1 MKDQPPLPQPLWDTL
16 SVEAQAAVSALV
28 QCLEQRI
35 ADLEERL
42 GKNSTNSSR
51 PPSSDP
57 PSVKRRPPAPASGK
71 KRGGQTGHH
80 RQARALV
87 PTEQLRQV
95 IECKPPKCRCCGD
108 EFLGDDPEPIRHQ
121 VAELPPVTP
130 VVDEY
135 RLHRL
140 TCPRCRT
147 TTCAALPP
155 GVPTGAFGPRL
166 RAVLSVLAGGYR
178 LGKRPIRRLA
188 FDLLGLSI
196 SVGMIC
202 RLERRSAAEGEA
214 PVEELR
220 RYVRQA
226 AVAHIDETSW
236 WQGRDR
242 MWLWTAVPRLVTV
255 FTIAPSRGA
264 DVAKDMLGTDAE
276 KVVISDRL
284 TSYSWIKRRQFCWA
298 HLNRDFQAMV
308 ARGGESAEVGRLLL
322 GHSERL
328 FDWWHR
334 VRDGTMARAT
344 LRSKVAMMRF
354 SLREDL
360 RRGVASG
367 CSKTEGTC
375 RELLASETHLW
386 TFVRVEGVEPTNNDA
401 ERALRHGVIYRKLS
415 GGTDSEAGSR
425 FVERILT
432 VVATCRQQEINVL
445 DYLTRC
451 YQARLDG
458 QAVPSLLPA
467 ASSAQAARLPIDTLI
482 RA

>member
-16 SVEAQAAVSALV
+16 SAEAHAAVSALIR
-28 QCLEQRI
+28 CLEQRI

-42 GKNSTNSSR
+42 GKNSTNSSK
-51 PPSSDP
+51 PPSTDP

-71 KRGGQTGHH
+71 KRGGQPGH
-80 RQARALV
+80 RRKARSLV
-87 PTEQLRQV
+87 PPEQLRQV
-95 IECKPPKCRCCGD
+95 FECKPPRSRWGKAALAGD
-108 EFLGDDPEPIRHQ
+108 APEPIRHQ
-121 VAELPPVTP
+121 VAEVPPVLP

-140 TCPRCRT
+140 KCPRCRT
-147 TTCAALPP
+147 STCATLPP
-155 GVPTGAFGPRL
+155 GVPQGAFGPRL
-166 RAVLSVLAGGYR
+166 RAILSVMAGAYR
-178 LGKRPIRRLA
+178 LGKRPIRQLA

-202 RLERRSAAEGEA
+202 RLERQSADELEA

-220 RYVRQA
+220 DHARRA

-236 WQGRDR
+236 WQGRDK
-242 MWLWTAVPRLVTV
+242 MWLWTAVTRLVTV

-264 DVAKDMLGTDAE
+264 DVAKGILGTE
-276 KVVISDRL
+276 TGKVVISDRL
-284 TSYSWIKRRQFCWA
+284 KSYSWIKRRQFCWA

-308 ARGGESAEVGRLLL
+308 DRGGESAEVGRLLL

-344 LRSKVAMMRF
+344 LRSQVAMIRF
-354 SLREDL
+354 SFREDL
-360 RRGVASG
+360 RRGVKCG
-367 CSKTEGTC
+367 GPKTAGTC
-375 RELLASETHLW
+375 RELLAGESHLW

-415 GGTDSEAGSR
+415 GGTDSESGSR
-425 FVERILT
+425 FVERILS
-432 VVATCRQQEINVL
+432 VVATCRQQEVNVL

-451 YQARLDG
+451 YQANLDG
-458 QAVPSLLPA
+458 QAAPSLLPMT
-467 ASSAQAARLPIDTLI
+467 STAQAA
-482 RA
+482 

>member
-1 MKDQPPLPQPLWDTL
+1 MGATPPIPEPLWGRIPPD
-16 SVEAQAAVSALV
+16 VQAALAAAFDRIERRVAE
-28 QCLEQRI
+28 LEQRI
-35 ADLEERL
+35 

-71 KRGGQTGHH
+71 KRGGQPGHR
-80 RQARALV
+80 RQARSLV

-95 IECKPPKCRCCGD
+95 IDCKPPQCRWCRTALAGN
-108 EFLGDDPEPIRHQ
+108 DPDPIRHQ

-147 TTCAALPP
+147 STRAALPP
-155 GVPTGAFGPRL
+155 GVPRGAFGPRL
-166 RAVLSVLAGGYR
+166 GAILSVLAGGYR

-188 FDLLGLSI
+188 FDLLGLTI

-202 RLERRSAAEGEA
+202 RLERQSADELEA

-220 RYVRQA
+220 EYVREA

-236 WQGRDR
+236 WQGRDK
-242 MWLWTAVPRLVTV
+242 MWLWTAVTRLVTV

-264 DVAKDMLGTDAE
+264 DVARDMLGTDAQ

-308 ARGGESAEVGRLLL
+308 DRGGESAEVGRLLL

-344 LRSKVAMMRF
+344 LRSKIAMIRF
-354 SLREDL
+354 SFREDL

-367 CSKTEGTC
+367 CSRTAGTC
-375 RELLASETHLW
+375 RELLAGEAHLW

-425 FVERILT
+425 FVERMLS
-432 VVATCRQQEINVL
+432 VVATCRQQDINVL

-451 YQARLDG
+451 YQAHLEG
-458 QAVPSLLPA
+458 QVAPSLLPTT
-467 ASSAQAARLPIDTLI
+467 STAQAA
-482 RA
+482 